1 MKIKIDHLK
10 KIIVIKCDITEESKK
25 IITQIQSLT
34 ENLPGYLVKIL
45 PFVKNKKDKGNQS

>member
-10 KIIVIKCDITEESKK
+10 KIIVIKCDITEESNK
-25 IITQIQSLT
+25 IITQIQSLA
-34 ENLPGYLVKIL
+34 ENLPRYLVKIL